1 MSFILKN
8 WKVPK
13 IETRN
18 VVVHACFL
26 LIALSYIFYNLPS
39 YSGSMNFHLWAPT
52 LLALLDISA
61 VYCFF
66 VALTYFKKFKLLCF
80 LFMVFCS
87 IHFLYYSS
95 GVNSLRTS
103 NTVIQIKE
111 MQIWYNK
118 DWLIATF
125 PRLVLVILAALFYY
139 AVFQI
144 LKHTKWLWS
153 KVNLE
158 FIINA
163 LLIIGFLL
171 YDQPSKNTGDIIE
184 SLLIKTIIICICYGS
199 AFFLAPELFK
209 KRNYLR
215 FAISLVIGYL
225 VITCI
230 IIAISFYKGELV
242 YNDLQELIYKL
253 SPVIGLFTL
262 AGLLYGFIR
271 HLIISRFKK
280 TEEQLGHTTS
290 ELLLLKSQVNPHFLF
305 NTLNTLYATA
315 LEEDAKVT
323 ASATAKLA
331 NLVRY
336 MQQDMQQEFIPLD
349 REAGYILDYINIQKL
364 RIASPIAIKTT
375 FDDFGDTQISPGLL
389 IPFVENAFKYG
400 IDPDSTSSI
409 SVQLIQQKDHIHFQC
424 QNTFNPTQSTYYR
437 EKGFG
442 IGIKNTRERL
452 KLIYPKRYDL
462 QIDKSNKLFTINLKI
477 KTV

>member
-1 MSFILKN
+1 
-8 WKVPK
+8 
-13 IETRN
+13 
-18 VVVHACFL
+18 
-26 LIALSYIFYNLPS
+26 
-39 YSGSMNFHLWAPT
+39 
-52 LLALLDISA
+52 
-61 VYCFF
+61 
-66 VALTYFKKFKLLCF
+66 
-80 LFMVFCS
+80 
-87 IHFLYYSS
+87 
-95 GVNSLRTS
+95 
-103 NTVIQIKE
+103 